1 MQHVLIKF
9 EDECEEYW
17 SENDKDANIKGLLTE
32 KTENEQIWTNFFWLY
47 SHYGIWSIYPYSM
60 LSI

>member
-32 KTENEQIWTNFFWLY
+32 KTENEQI
-47 SHYGIWSIYPYSM
+47 
-60 LSI
+60 